1 MSKARADTGSM
12 DTAADA
18 KFPMPAVARQAEA
31 GDVGLHH
38 APAEIRKVA
47 VLRRLTALM
56 AILAGYTALTV
67 LFFWQVLPHLS
78 SALLGPPEDNLQDF
92 WNSWYVFQKHASGF
106 FFTHM
111 LRYPEGAS
119 LYYHSFAYPQLFTVW
134 VLSKFFGT
142 SLPIL
147 VQLQNF
153 TVLAAFPLAGAGAFY
168 LCRYLGGGIIGSA
181 AGGFIFAFSPW
192 HVGQAMHHMLGTG
205 VAFLPCFVLCYLQA
219 LRHQSYR
226 WLASAIL
233 FYALSTLSGWY
244 YLFFGFYFLAFHILY
259 LRVHHHAWPRG
270 WNLLAPFLCLAGLG
284 ALLSPLILPMIVS
297 GFSNSAYQPGS
308 NIFVADLLGYT
319 TFPPTHILAS
329 LDENLFRQ
337 FTGGPWEATVYLGL
351 ANIALLVWGLW
362 RAQKGERLM
371 LWYALGGMIFFLV
384 LASGDALHWMG
395 NTLPIH
401 MPGIVLSKL
410 PFFANVRSPARA
422 IVFVYLFMGVGVAA
436 TITAVLKS
444 QRTILSAIV
453 LSFALALSMID
464 FFPANL
470 ETTPM
475 SCSPTLSVLAHDRDQ
490 NFAVLDLPNGY
501 SEGNSY
507 MAQQTCHGRPI
518 AQGTLARQLAPT
530 LADHLNIGDLAE
542 QRRQLAA
549 AKIKY
554 ILLHRPQGSLFSWLP
569 QYDGKP
575 ETYRQFYPVVADG
588 VDMTI
593 LRVY

>member
-1 MSKARADTGSM
+1 
-12 DTAADA
+12 
-18 KFPMPAVARQAEA
+18 
-31 GDVGLHH
+31 
-38 APAEIRKVA
+38 VA
-47 VLRRLTALM
+47 VFLAV
-56 AILAGYTALTV
+56 LAGYTALTA

-92 WNSWYVFQKHASGF
+92 WNGWYVLQRRTGDF
-106 FFTHM
+106 FFTNL

-119 LYYHSFAYPQLFTVW
+119 LYYHSFAYPQLFTIW
-134 VLSKFFGT
+134 ALSKVFGT
-142 SLPIL
+142 SIPI
-147 VQLQNF
+147 VIQLQNL
-153 TVLAAFPLAGAGAFY
+153 TTLAAFPLAGVSAFY
-168 LCRYLGGGIIGSA
+168 LCRYFGAGIIGSA
-181 AGGFIFAFSPW
+181 VGGFIFAFSPW
-192 HVGQAMHHMLGTG
+192 HVEQALHHALATG
-205 VAFLPCFVLCYLQA
+205 VMFLPCFVLCYMLA
-219 LRHQSYR
+219 LKHQSYR
-226 WLASAIL
+226 WLALTIF

-284 ALLSPLILPMIVS
+284 LILSPLIVPMIVT

-308 NIFVADLLGYT
+308 NFFVADLLGYT
-319 TFPPTHILAS
+319 TFPPTHALAPLS
-329 LDENLFRQ
+329 EHVFSQ
-337 FTGGPWEATVYLGL
+337 FTGEPWEATVYLGL
-351 ANIALLVWGLW
+351 VNLALLAWGLW
-362 RAQKGERLM
+362 RAQKGERVV
-371 LWYALGGMIFFLV
+371 LWYALGGMIFFAA

-422 IVFVYLFMGVGVAA
+422 IVFVYLFMGLGVAA
-436 TITAVLKS
+436 TITAALKND
-444 QRTILSAIV
+444 RTALVKTA
-453 LSFALALSMID
+453 LSFALALSLLD

-475 SCSPTLSVLAHDRDQ
+475 SCSPTLGVLARDRDKD
-490 NFAVLDLPNGY
+490 FGVLDLPYGY
-501 SEGNSY
+501 SEGNFY
-507 MAQQTCHGRPI
+507 MAQQACHGRPI

-530 LADHLNIGDLAE
+530 LADHLSIGSLAE
-542 QRRQLAA
+542 QRRELMA

-575 ETYRQFYPVVADG
+575 ETYRRFYPVVAEDP
-588 VDMTI
+588 DMTI